1 MSLSSGSYIVSQPTL
16 VGLTGDC
23 YCCCYIL
30 MQLFSAPV
38 LENVY
43 LLLDK
48 SQTMQTSWNSTISCE
63 NYFIQILSL

>member
-1 MSLSSGSYIVSQPTL
+1 MSLSSGSYIVSQAAL

-30 MQLFSAPV
+30 LYILQSTGDAPV

-48 SQTMQTSWNSTISCE
+48 
-63 NYFIQILSL
+63 